1 MKKIITFLGTN
12 PREATYIHNGNL
24 STGKAFVKALYD
36 FFPTH
41 QILVCMT
48 DEAKKATWSLL
59 QIEETFP
66 SDSRVQPISIPTG
79 STPSEMWEIF
89 QHITDQIDLHDEV
102 IFDITHALRSLPF
115 LVFLFAAYLKEA
127 KSVTIDAIY
136 YGAYDLAKDGKT
148 PVIDLSEFVAML
160 DWLTA
165 TKLFVKTGDGQELAN
180 RLKSY
185 RPKKKATKKSSIV
198 KQADQEIEQAIKA
211 IEKISLSL
219 ALARPIES
227 IQAAHQLTTVLPN
240 AMNSIHRYAQPFSL
254 LANQIVQAY
263 GQFALS
269 EEDQDE
275 SELSL
280 ERQLRMISWYVQHE
294 QTIQAAT
301 LAREWVIS
309 VVATRL
315 NQPMSEAHV
324 RETIEHGLNNRAERC
339 DRIDEIRALP
349 PQVHQLWK
357 ELRNLRN
364 DIAHV
369 GMRRHSRQSAR
380 QLQTRMKAL
389 YDPGLLEIAK
399 LLP

>member
-1 MKKIITFLGTN
+1 MRKIITFLGTN
-12 PREATYIHNGNL
+12 PCEATYLHNGNI

-48 DEAKKATWSLL
+48 IEAENATWNLL
-59 QIEETFP
+59 QAEETFP
-66 SDSRVQPISIPTG
+66 TDPRVQPFLIPKG
-79 STPSEMWEIF
+79 STPAEMWDIF
-89 QHITDQIDLHDEV
+89 QQITDRIDFNDEV

-127 KSVTIDAIY
+127 KAVTIEAIY
-136 YGAYDLAKDGKT
+136 YGAYDLAEDGKT

-165 TKLFVKTGDGQELAN
+165 TKLFVKTGDGQELAD
-180 RLKSY
+180 RLKAY
-185 RPKKKATKKSSIV
+185 RPKKKATKQSPRI
-198 KQADQEIEQAIKA
+198 KQADRDIEQAIKA

-227 IQAAHQLTTVLPN
+227 MQASRQLATVLPN
-240 AMNSIHRYAQPFSL
+240 AINSIHYYAQPFSL
-254 LANQIVQAY
+254 LAEQIVEAY

-269 EEDQDE
+269 DKDQNNA
-275 SELSL
+275 ELSL
-280 ERQLRMISWYVQHE
+280 ARQLRMIRWYIQHG

-309 VVATRL
+309 VIATHL
-315 NQPMSEAHV
+315 NQPMSESNV
-324 RETIEHGLNNRAERC
+324 RETIEYGLNDRAERC
-339 DRIDEIRALP
+339 DRIREIRAF
-349 PQVHQLWK
+349 PQVNALWR

-369 GMRRHSRQSAR
+369 GMRHHSRQSAR

-389 YDPGLLEIAK
+389 YDPGLLGIAR
-399 LLP
+399 LFNL